1 MLKGIVSLKPSSNIS
16 KRKTSLSQTGIGK
29 KKKPAESSVKVMVGR
44 CECMHLYSILTK
56 VVLLLLIKPI
66 LLADQNGDIP

>member
-44 CECMHLYSILTK
+44 CECMHLAIFNTNQSS
-56 VVLLLLIKPI
+56 PI
-66 LLADQNGDIP
+66 VIDKANTPC